1 MTWVYSGYSSNKVFH
16 FDKHLFALPEAQVF
30 QRGEKI
36 KRIFHVQKEMLCGLF
51 VLHMSLNPCPSH
63 CYGESRIKQKARL
76 STLLSPNFRIQ
87 HTKVTLC
94 LSVILT

>member
-30 QRGEKI
+30 QRGEKSNEYSMY
-36 KRIFHVQKEMLCGLF
+36 KKKCCGLF